1 MDQSK
6 PLNEIALLLRQGRSF
21 LLTTHE
27 DPDADAIGS
36 VLALGIALENAKKD
50 VVLFTDKPLEKP
62 FSLLSGA
69 GRIVSHF
76 DPTRKFDGVLILDC
90 AGVTRIGG
98 YETYIQGHNPIINID
113 HHETNDFFGDL
124 NLVDP
129 ARSSTGELVYDLITE
144 AGLPVC
150 HDVAGGIF
158 AAVQTDTGSFRYEN
172 TTQKSFEIAAKMMG
186 YGVRPWEISRKM
198 MDEHSLAR
206 LKLLQ
211 LALLTIELLHRGK
224 IGVMTITSEMFRE
237 AQADR
242 VDCERFVDYP
252 RFVHGVEIAV
262 LIRQTGENGY
272 KFSLRSNG
280 KVNAAHLASRF
291 EGGGHRGAAGF
302 ERHGCISILKKEFL
316 KEAIRFLDGT
326 SG

>member
-6 PLNEIALLLRQGRSF
+6 PLNEVALVLKRGRSF
-21 LLTTHE
+21 LLATHK
-27 DPDADAIGS
+27 DPDVDAIGS
-36 VLALGIALENAKKD
+36 VLALGIALQNAKKD
-50 VVLFTDKPLEKP
+50 VVLFTEKPLERP
-62 FSLLSGA
+62 FSLLRGA
-69 GRIVSHF
+69 ERIVNHF
-76 DPTRKFDGVLILDC
+76 DPKKKFDGALILDC
-90 AGVTRIGG
+90 AGFARIGG
-98 YETYIQGHNPIINID
+98 YETYIRGRNPLINID
-113 HHETNDFFGDL
+113 HHETNEYFGDL

-129 ARSSTGELVYDLITE
+129 AGSSTGELVYDLITE
-144 AGLPVC
+144 AGLPID
-150 HDVAGGIF
+150 HEVAGSIF
-158 AAVQTDTGSFRYEN
+158 AAIQTDTGSFRYEN

-186 YGVRPWEISRKM
+186 YDVKPWELSRKV
-198 MDEHSLAR
+198 MDEHSLGR

-211 LALLTIELLHRGK
+211 LALGSIELMHGGK

-237 AQADR
+237 AQADQ

-252 RFVHGVEIAV
+252 RFLSGVEIAV
-262 LIRQTGENGY
+262 LVRETTEDEY

-280 KVNAAHLASRF
+280 KANVAHLASRF

-302 ERHGCISILKKEFL
+302 ERHGCLKILKQEFL